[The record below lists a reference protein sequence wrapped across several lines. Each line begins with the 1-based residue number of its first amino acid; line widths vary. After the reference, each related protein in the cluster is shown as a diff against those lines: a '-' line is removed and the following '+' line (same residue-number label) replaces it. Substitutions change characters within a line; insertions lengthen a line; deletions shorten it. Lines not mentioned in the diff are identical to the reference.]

1 MNISDFAS
9 KGVKPTAALVAL
21 GLPTNFSKKDIEE
34 IAEGL
39 NSGAQEYNAYV
50 IGGDTSEASDLIVS
64 ITLFGTAQKHSL
76 MLRSG
81 AKVGDILAVTGYF
94 GKSSA
99 GLRLLLDKVC
109 SAEPILRKTL
119 LESVFMPKAKL
130 KEGLALSGSGKVSAS
145 IDSSDGLAWSLH
157 ELGRLSNVGFTIDII
172 PVSDEVKEFA
182 KQNGFESSELALYGG
197 EEYELVLT
205 VNPDGWVDAV
215 AAVEAV
221 GGQLLPIGKATKGRK
236 ILLNV
241 EGDKRAVEARGWEHF
256 KSRV

>member
-1 MNISDFAS
+1 
-9 KGVKPTAALVAL
+9 
-21 GLPTNFSKKDIEE
+21 
-34 IAEGL
+34 
-39 NSGAQEYNAYV
+39 
-50 IGGDTSEASDLIVS
+50 
-64 ITLFGTAQKHSL
+64 
-76 MLRSG
+76 
-81 AKVGDILAVTGYF
+81 
-94 GKSSA
+94 
-99 GLRLLLDKVC
+99 
-109 SAEPILRKTL
+109 
-119 LESVFMPKAKL
+119 MPKAKL

-157 ELGRLSNVGFTIDII
+157 ELGQLSNVGFAIDIV

-182 KQNGFESSELALYGG
+182 KQNGFDSSELALYGG

-241 EGDKRAVEARGWEHF
+241 EGEKRAVEARGWEHF